1 MSNTAYNSYIERDD
15 DFSGNGNHR
24 SVLAPDIKMRLN
36 FFGATA
42 AKEQWRGIN
51 LPPFDVS
58 LIRDPNDKESYIN
71 SIGPCWSDVPDET
84 RFYLPGPWSRKFIFY
99 TFLGESNTHFMSP
112 RNRKKFISN
121 RDYTDM
127 DVADAF
133 DDIRFFVKNSKALT
147 EQQRKGLLDRHKQG
161 DRYMDPPV
169 PQGTFRHVLF
179 SEYWSIQNA
188 TPRVE
193 LMAITASA
201 YNHLIDQMR
210 WLVDDRNPSIGS
222 TCKQYLL
229 GDALA
234 DPDGALVWA
243 PMKREIGDF
252 GLANVMAY
260 TPREQNTAGFERRTV
275 SSDALR
281 QRFLLT
287 EESNWNIPSYQD
299 MVDFAV
305 NELNN
310 IPIEII
316 KQACGSR
323 ADVRDRGPS
332 YASAVQ
338 PGFEQP
344 VQPQEHQHYA
354 AAGAPPIVN
363 STPAPVPG
371 PIPAAVPTTPV
382 AEPSYLVGA
391 PGSVPAMTPLSGLAS
406 ALTAIPTAMVQ
417 MPDGN
422 WLPLAASGLVQTAV
436 PSVPTVPPAAT
447 LPTVP
452 AQAPAHTPPVSG
464 EVTVVEDLRHFRRF
478 CPDERYERMTAAGK
492 AEVDDVANML
502 RQAKIENKP
511 VDGELM
517 RRVANAS
524 RHDYLG

>member
-1 MSNTAYNSYIERDD
+1 MSNTTYNSYIERDD

-24 SVLAPDIKMRLN
+24 SILAPDIKMRLN
-36 FFGATA
+36 FFGASA

-58 LIRDPNDKESYIN
+58 LIRDPKDKESYIE
-71 SIGPCWSDVPDET
+71 STGPCWSDVPDET

-112 RNRKKFISN
+112 RNRKKFVTN

-127 DVADAF
+127 DLADAF

-147 EQQRKGLLDRHKQG
+147 EQQRKGLLDKTKQG
-161 DRYMDPPV
+161 DRYFDAPV

-179 SEYWSIQNA
+179 SEYWSVQNA

-201 YNHLIDQMR
+201 YKHLIDQMR

-229 GDALA
+229 GDALS
-234 DPDGALVWA
+234 DPAGALVWF
-243 PMKREIGDF
+243 PIKREVGDF

-260 TPREQNTAGFERRTV
+260 TSREQNTVGFERRAV
-275 SSDALR
+275 SRESLR

-305 NELNN
+305 NELPN

-323 ADVRDRGPS
+323 ADVGDRGTS
-332 YASAVQ
+332 YANAVQ
-338 PGFEQP
+338 PRFDPTAQT
-344 VQPQEHQHYA
+344 QESSRYA
-354 AAGAPPIVN
+354 AAGSPPMGN
-363 STPAPVPG
+363 SAPVPAVL
-371 PIPAAVPTTPV
+371 PTVPAAD
-382 AEPSYLVGA
+382 PSYLVGI
-391 PGSVPAMTPLSGLAS
+391 PGSVPVMTPLSGLVS
-406 ALTAIPTAMVQ
+406 VMNSMPTAMVQ

-422 WLPLAASGLVQTAV
+422 WLPLSASGLVKVAA
-436 PSVPTVPPAAT
+436 PAVPTVPTAN
-447 LPTVP
+447 TVP
-452 AQAPAHTPPVSG
+452 SLPNVPVPASSTASAVAG
-464 EVTVVEDLRHFRRF
+464 EVGGVEDLQYFRRF
-478 CPDERYERMTAAGK
+478 CPDERYARMTDAGR
-492 AEVDDVANML
+492 AEVDDVAQTL
-502 RQAKIENKP
+502 RQMKIENKP

>member
-1 MSNTAYNSYIERDD
+1 MQNTAYNSYIERDD
-15 DFSGNGNHR
+15 DFSGSGNHR

-36 FFGATA
+36 FFGASA

-58 LIRDPNDKESYIN
+58 LIRDPKDKESYIE

-112 RNRKKFISN
+112 RNRKKFVTN

-127 DVADAF
+127 DLADAF

-147 EQQRKGLLDRHKQG
+147 EQQRKALLEKNKQG
-161 DRYMDPPV
+161 DRYFDSPV

-179 SEYWSIQNA
+179 SEYWSVQNA

-210 WLVDDRNPSIGS
+210 WLVDDRNPSIGN

-229 GDALA
+229 GDALS
-234 DPDGALVWA
+234 DPSGALVWF
-243 PMKREIGDF
+243 PTKREIGDF

-260 TPREQNTAGFERRTV
+260 TPREQNTAGFERRAI
-275 SSDALR
+275 SREALR

-305 NELNN
+305 AELPN
-310 IPIEII
+310 IPLEII

-323 ADVRDRGPS
+323 ADVGDRGNSFANAVTGFDPMAQAQEQQR
-332 YASAVQ
+332 YAQSA
-338 PGFEQP
+338 
-344 VQPQEHQHYA
+344 
-354 AAGAPPIVN
+354 APPTGNIATV
-363 STPAPVPG
+363 PAVLPTV
-371 PIPAAVPTTPV
+371 PAAD
-382 AEPSYLVGA
+382 PSYLVGV
-391 PGSVPAMTPLSGLAS
+391 PGAVPTMTPLSGLVS
-406 ALTAIPTAMVQ
+406 VLNSTPTAMVQ

-422 WLPLAASGLVQTAV
+422 WLPLSTSGLVQVA
-436 PSVPTVPPAAT
+436 VPTVPTVPAAAAAT
-447 LPTVP
+447 VPTVP
-452 AQAPAHTPPVSG
+452 VPATATATAVVNQADG
-464 EVTVVEDLRHFRRF
+464 VEDLQHFRRF
-478 CPDERYERMTAAGK
+478 CPDERYARLTPAGK
-492 AEVDDVANML
+492 AEVDDVAKTL
-502 RQAKIENKP
+502 RQLKLENKP